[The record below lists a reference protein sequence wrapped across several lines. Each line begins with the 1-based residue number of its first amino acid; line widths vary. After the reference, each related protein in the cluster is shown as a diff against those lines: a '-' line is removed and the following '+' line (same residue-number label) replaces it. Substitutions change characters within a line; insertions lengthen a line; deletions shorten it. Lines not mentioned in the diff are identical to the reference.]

1 MESGSPDLVSVETK
15 DASNI
20 CQAHADSK
28 QMKHFTK
35 NKASSIYLSEAN
47 LGIQSF
53 QSSVESSN
61 LPSTLIPRNVGSWKA
76 NHHASSEM
84 LIERGR
90 HHIVAPPIH
99 QQEHYPVGIQSRSSK
114 QSHSVDLMS
123 HDLQPEH
130 DEFIQNVAAQDAS
143 PNHRSA
149 STKPDQRVSQ
159 NYSTNSNS
167 SAHMYL

>member
-20 CQAHADSK
+20 CQAHTDSK

-35 NKASSIYLSEAN
+35 NKARAIFLSEAN
-47 LGIQSF
+47 LGMQSF
-53 QSSVESSN
+53 QSSIESSN
-61 LPSTLIPRNVGSWKA
+61 ISPTLTTKNAGSWKA
-76 NHHASSEM
+76 SHHASSET

-99 QQEHYPVGIQSRSSK
+99 QQEHYPVGIQSQNSK
-114 QSHSVDLMS
+114 QSHSIDLMS

-143 PNHRSA
+143 PNHRST
-149 STKPDQRVSQ
+149 STKPDPRMPQ
-159 NYSTNSNS
+159 NYSTNPNS